1 MELCVRVMVEESR
14 GGRQALGLHPPC
26 HVLNVL
32 NKKKAK
38 TTERKKHVSVL
49 LMLEV
54 HGGFP
59 VKCRSQHKAQE
70 RQQGGGRV
78 MSFQFI
84 QGSEG
89 NGMDLKREKI
99 MTKFIQ
105 ATRTTSDLGLFHFHA
120 NLGFCLGL
128 IVVPVASLVVV
139 LSRPLQL
146 HHNNETKI

>member
-14 GGRQALGLHPPC
+14 GGRQTLGLHPPC

-32 NKKKAK
+32 NKAK
-38 TTERKKHVSVL
+38 TTEQEEHVPFL

-70 RQQGGGRV
+70 GQQSGGRV

-84 QGSEG
+84 EGSDG
-89 NGMDLKREKI
+89 NGMDL
-99 MTKFIQ
+99 
-105 ATRTTSDLGLFHFHA
+105 
-120 NLGFCLGL
+120 
-128 IVVPVASLVVV
+128 
-139 LSRPLQL
+139 
-146 HHNNETKI
+146 

>member
-1 MELCVRVMVEESR
+1 MELCVGVMVEKSS

-26 HVLNVL
+26 HVLSVL
-32 NKKKAK
+32 NKKTHK
-38 TTERKKHVSVL
+38 TTEQEKRVPVL

-70 RQQGGGRV
+70 RQQSGGRV

-89 NGMDLKREKI
+89 NGTDL
-99 MTKFIQ
+99 
-105 ATRTTSDLGLFHFHA
+105 
-120 NLGFCLGL
+120 
-128 IVVPVASLVVV
+128 
-139 LSRPLQL
+139 
-146 HHNNETKI
+146 